1 MHCCLPLQA
10 CASSPDDTLKEVT
23 KDFSQNYSAV
33 MSHWAIQMVVSQ
45 CGLPAGSNQLKP
57 ACVDQ
62 DDQVN
67 SDSQGVLQNC
77 SAATAFP
84 LGSGGTVNLCEDDS
98 VAIALGAPAGWVHA
112 HCPVTCGIPCLSTPL
127 QCVPALDTC
136 DGAVG
141 WFIAKEQACPTEPVE
156 KDGQQHQAHTLA
168 SCGNST
174 ACKDFIGS
182 IDDKATA
189 MLKTGLASCAG
200 VPGKE
205 SYATYQGHAEYAF
218 LLRLALECGFPAST
232 VRVSGLGTC
241 EGALARLG
249 GLHSSTCP
257 AASCGSSTRCKDYI
271 SSIDDYALAKM
282 RTGLHACAFA
292 AVVDLQQAVGYADQ
306 LYLMINSVADGCG
319 FPAGTVKATPPGLH
333 TCEGAVLKYSQLWP
347 GNSSFLSGPGVCKQS
362 CNSDVQ
368 MCDHSEGTCKT
379 DECEAAIRS
388 IDDQAWA
395 CWKKG
400 FQV

>member
-1 MHCCLPLQA
+1 
-10 CASSPDDTLKEVT
+10 
-23 KDFSQNYSAV
+23 

-112 HCPVTCGIPCLSTPL
+112 LCPVTCGIPCLSTPL

-156 KDGQQHQAHTLA
+156 KDGHQYQAHTLA

-182 IDDKATA
+182 IDDKAAA
-189 MLKTGLASCAG
+189 MVKTGFASCAG

-205 SYATYQGHAEYAF
+205 SYATYQEHAEYAF
-218 LLRLALECGFPAST
+218 LLRLALLHLLSVGRFLGRRLSLAPRELL
-232 VRVSGLGTC
+232 VRRSVGRVFRFLLLDLLLLGWLGLELC
-241 EGALARLG
+241 WFYY
-249 GLHSSTCP
+249 P
-257 AASCGSSTRCKDYI
+257 
-271 SSIDDYALAKM
+271 
-282 RTGLHACAFA
+282 
-292 AVVDLQQAVGYADQ
+292 
-306 LYLMINSVADGCG
+306 
-319 FPAGTVKATPPGLH
+319 
-333 TCEGAVLKYSQLWP
+333 
-347 GNSSFLSGPGVCKQS
+347 
-362 CNSDVQ
+362 
-368 MCDHSEGTCKT
+368 
-379 DECEAAIRS
+379 IRS
-388 IDDQAWA
+388 YLQWLPAKYNTMQIIW
-395 CWKKG
+395 
-400 FQV
+400 FS